1 MTEID
6 LRGFRVALV
15 ADDLINGDRAGFD
28 VLGALDEAGWGVML
42 LPPAWYPDAAAGPL
56 LDAVADQVHEY
67 DRHGYAIAL
76 VGERAGLAA
85 ALAGAGV
92 AVPAPVP
99 ARTAAELRVGLAAVA
114 STLAPHDAAAA
125 QRGAG
130 ADPAQA

>member
-28 VLGALDEAGWGVML
+28 VLGALDQAGWGVML

-67 DRHGYAIAL
+67 SRHGYALAL
-76 VGERAGLAA
+76 VGERAGLEA
-85 ALAGAGV
+85 ALARAELP
-92 AVPAPVP
+92 VPAPVP
-99 ARTAAELRVGLAAVA
+99 AATAAELRAGLAAVA
-114 STLAPHDAAAA
+114 SALAPSDAAAA
-125 QRGAG
+125 QRGVG
-130 ADPAQA
+130 ADPA